1 MQKLFGYPRYL
12 AAGLVLTLL
21 FGLSACGFHLRGDVK
36 LASQLN
42 KVYFQGAGVYDPL
55 VREWSRSLTSA
66 GATVVEDM
74 QGATAIIQ
82 ILKNAGDRR
91 VLSVGSQGK
100 VKEYELY
107 QALDFRV
114 RDEAGREL
122 LGVQNLVLTRAY
134 LFDPDDVLG
143 KASEEESL
151 RRDMRRDLVRLAMLR
166 LEALGR

>member
-1 MQKLFGYPRYL
+1 MQKLFGYPRHL
-12 AAGLVLTLL
+12 AAGLLLTLL

-42 KVYFQGAGVYDPL
+42 KVYFQGADVYDPL

-66 GATVVEDM
+66 GATVTEDI

-82 ILKNAGDRR
+82 ILKNGGDRR

-107 QALDFRV
+107 QSLDFRV
-114 RDEAGREL
+114 RDAAGREL
-122 LGVQNLVLTRAY
+122 LGVQNLVLTRSY
-134 LFDPDDVLG
+134 LFDPNDVLG
-143 KASEEESL
+143 KAGEEESL

>member
-1 MQKLFGYPRYL
+1 MRYL
-12 AAGLVLTLL
+12 VNKFLL
-21 FGLSACGFHLRGDVK
+21 LLIMVASITACGFHLRGDVK

-42 KVYFQGAGVYDPL
+42 KVYFQGADVYDPL
-55 VREWSRSLTSA
+55 VREWSRSLTST

-82 ILKNAGDRR
+82 ILKNGGDRR

-107 QALDFRV
+107 QSLDFRV

-134 LFDPDDVLG
+134 LFDPNDVLG
-143 KASEEESL
+143 KASEEETL